1 MDTLYFLVE
10 EQIYVYREI
19 SKILLSNFFPFLVFH
34 VTVLFSRKHQ
44 YLLNKQKSLKIN
56 EGTRFVNN
64 QCTFLKYIDIFF
76 LIIIFL
82 EESSEFSGSKGSE
95 ITFRNSRTQDLF
107 LSRYLFFFRYYFSMV
122 NIHANI
128 RCPILKI

>member
-64 QCTFLKYIDIFF
+64 QCTFLKYIYIFF
-76 LIIIFL
+76 FL
-82 EESSEFSGSKGSE
+82 LLFSSRKVANLAVQRVLKLRSE
-95 ITFRNSRTQDLF
+95 IREHKICFSHVTFFCFFFPL
-107 LSRYLFFFRYYFSMV
+107 LFFYGKYPR
-122 NIHANI
+122 
-128 RCPILKI
+128 

>member
-64 QCTFLKYIDIFF
+64 QCTFLKYIYIFF

-95 ITFRNSRTQDLF
+95 ITFRNSRTQ
-107 LSRYLFFFRYYFSMV
+107 LSVSLTLPFFVFFFPLLFFHGKYPR
-122 NIHANI
+122 
-128 RCPILKI
+128 

>member
-64 QCTFLKYIDIFF
+64 QCTFLKYIYIFF

-82 EESSEFSGSKGSE
+82 EESSEFSGSKGW

-107 LSRYLFFFRYYFSMV
+107 LSRYLFFVFFFPLLFFHGKYPR
-122 NIHANI
+122 
-128 RCPILKI
+128 